1 MSKSITSP
9 SHDVS
14 VFLARLA
21 KVASTSGGA
30 DRLFM
35 IVQYGL
41 TLLLPSIEP
50 RPSHARHLKPK
61 TLQSAVRLYASLK
74 RLRDLC
80 SDYRIFARMVGYPA
94 IHTWAISHYNAP
106 RGSSSTTDPAATPKW
121 IEDAQVLV
129 NLAYQPLENLAYLSS
144 HDIVPIA
151 KTTEAKLWLWS
162 CRCWAAHVFLDLYR
176 LHLVR
181 QAYMATPALLSE
193 KTERERADMSFAWA
207 REVVINLAYA
217 PLTLH
222 WSLARGL
229 PGLTERGVGA
239 CGLVAA
245 LGQLSKVWEAAR

>member
-1 MSKSITSP
+1 MSRAITSP
-9 SHDVS
+9 KHDLS

-50 RPSHARHLKPK
+50 RPGHAKHLKPK
-61 TLQSAVRLYASLK
+61 TLQSSVRLYMSLK

-94 IHTWAISHYNAP
+94 IHTWAVSHYNASP
-106 RGSSSTTDPAATPKW
+106 RSKADPTSTPKW
-121 IEDAQVLV
+121 IEDAQVLA

-144 HDIVPIA
+144 HDIIPLA
-151 KTTEAKLWLWS
+151 KSTEAKLWLWS

-181 QAYMATPALLSE
+181 QNYMASESLLKEKSE
-193 KTERERADMSFAWA
+193 SERADMSFAWA

>member
-1 MSKSITSP
+1 MSKAITSP
-9 SHDVS
+9 SHDAS
-14 VFLARLA
+14 IFLARLA

-41 TLLLPSIEP
+41 TLLLPSLQP
-50 RPSHARHLKPK
+50 RPGHSKHLSPK
-61 TLQSAVRLYASLK
+61 SLQSSVRLYMSLK

-94 IHTWAISHYNAP
+94 IHTWAISHYNTS
-106 RGSSSTTDPAATPKW
+106 RKQTDSSSTPRW
-121 IEDAQVLV
+121 IEDVQVLV

-144 HDIVPIA
+144 HDILPLA
-151 KTTEAKLWLWS
+151 KATESKLWLWS

-181 QAYMATPALLSE
+181 LGYMASPDLVSD
-193 KTERERADMSFAWA
+193 KTERERSAMSFAWA

-222 WSLARGL
+222 WSLAGGL

-245 LGQLSKVWEAAR
+245 IGQLSKVWEAAR